1 MGAVNAP
8 PQLGYYPSASVLL
21 PPQLQYY
28 YPSRFSTTTLPASV
42 LLPPSS
48 LEFHT
53 GLELISWLIMKLV
66 TCKDCCMLSRR
77 RRGEVDHALSLSISF
92 TEPGLFYILLLV
104 LDWFGHWCYCTTL
117 SRCHPPRYCDFLE
130 EELVVDNGIKTLDL
144 HLCATCRVRSAA
156 YFYSIYSRSY
166 IIVYTVSLILPR

>member
-1 MGAVNAP
+1 MP
-8 PQLGYYPSASVLL
+8 PLSLGTT
-21 PPQLQYY
+21 PQLQYY
-28 YPSRFSTTTLPASV
+28 YPLSFSTTTLPASV
-42 LLPPSS
+42 LLPFQLQYYYPPSS

-66 TCKDCCMLSRR
+66 TRKDCCILSRR
-77 RRGEVDHALSLSISF
+77 RRGEVDHALSLTISF

-156 YFYSIYSRSY
+156 YFYSIYFKSY

>member
-1 MGAVNAP
+1 MQVSGGCKCP
-8 PQLGYYPSASVLL
+8 PSAWVLPL
-21 PPQLQYY
+21 
-28 YPSRFSTTTLPASV
+28 SFSTTTLPASV
-42 LLPPSS
+42 LLPFQLQYYYPPSS

-66 TCKDCCMLSRR
+66 TRKDCCILSRR
-77 RRGEVDHALSLSISF
+77 RRGEVDHALSLTISF

-130 EELVVDNGIKTLDL
+130 EELVVDNGIKTIDL

-156 YFYSIYSRSY
+156 YFYSIYFRSY